1 MRIAL
6 LLVAA
11 LTCLADKQ
19 EEPRTSTAK
28 GASDR
33 MEILA
38 TVHANRAA
46 VKQLIGDDMNGYIM
60 VVEVAI
66 KPRVEDGLKID
77 RDDFQLLMTD
87 DGQKTRPFAPAE
99 LTGSGGL
106 VIKSRPGPTSGVMG
120 QNNGPVWGGIG
131 GTRPTMGPGNGGVL
145 GNGTTSVDTPTAHE
159 REDDP
164 KDKEN
169 PMKKVL
175 EDRELVATEVKE
187 PVKGLLY
194 FPIDGKHKTKNIV
207 LLYKGTGGRIEVSF
221 K

>member
-1 MRIAL
+1 MKCIVL
-6 LLVAA
+6 F
-11 LTCLADKQ
+11 LAVGLAYAGK
-19 EEPRTSTAK
+19 EEPRVSTAK

-33 MEILA
+33 MEIVA
-38 TVHANRAA
+38 TVHANQEA
-46 VKQLIGDDMNGYIM
+46 VKQLLGDEMNGYIM

-106 VIKSRPGPTSGVMG
+106 VIKSRPGPSSGVMG
-120 QNNGPVWGGIG
+120 QNNGPVWGGVG
-131 GTRPTMGPGNGGVL
+131 GNRPTMGPGNGGVL
-145 GNGTTSVDTPTAHE
+145 GSGTTTIDTPVASE

-175 EDRELVATEVKE
+175 ESRELPATEVKE
-187 PVKGLLY
+187 PIKGLLY